1 MHFVLEYDLVADYV
15 TRREPLRATHLE
27 LARAAT
33 VRGELV
39 LAGALQDPVDRALLL
54 FRGPG
59 PEAAERFAKA
69 DPYVA
74 NGLVR
79 EWRVRPW
86 ATVVGPDAENLLPDE
101 AAPKDEAGASHE
113 GLLRFLRGA
122 RYGVVASIGGNG
134 DPQAAVVGVAVTD
147 RLELVFDTLG
157 STRKAEN
164 LRKKGRAAVVFTRG
178 SATAQIEGDV
188 DEPSGDELERV
199 RAAYYEAFPDGRERA
214 SWPGITWFRVRPTW
228 VRTSSFASDPPAVVE
243 LPAEVLAQLTR

>member
-1 MHFVLEYDLVADYV
+1 MHFVLEYDLVDDYV
-15 TRREPLRATHLE
+15 TRRGPLRADHLK
-27 LARAAT
+27 LARAAS

-39 LAGALQDPVDRALLL
+39 LAGALQARIDRALFL

-59 PEAAERFAKA
+59 PEAAERFANA

-74 NGLVR
+74 NGLVKQ
-79 EWRVRPW
+79 WRVRPW
-86 ATVVGPDAENLLPDE
+86 TTVVGPDAEHLLADE
-101 AAPKDEAGASHE
+101 AAPKDAASASREA
-113 GLLRFLRGA
+113 LLRFLEGA
-122 RYGVVASIGGNG
+122 RYGVVASVDAAG
-134 DPQAAVVGVAVTD
+134 DAQAAVVGFALTD

-164 LRKKGRAAVVFTRG
+164 LRKRGRAAVVFTRG

-188 DEPSGDELERV
+188 DEPAGDALERV

-228 VRTSSFASDPPAVVE
+228 IRTSSFASDPPAVVE
-243 LPAEVLAQLTR
+243 LSADQLAALTR